1 MLRVGAGLLTLVAVS
16 FLIFVA
22 TNALPGNVAEVVLG
36 RDASPEQVSALES
49 ELGLDQPF
57 IARYWDWLSAALH
70 GDLGYSTV
78 QQAQGTATEPVTQ
91 ILASPLVNSLILAL
105 ISAVIVIPLAM
116 LLGTVAAM
124 RAGRSTDTLISTGA
138 LVTGSLPEFVFGTLL
153 VAVFFSWLDVL
164 PPLALVPP
172 GSSPLADPQALIL
185 PVLTLVGVAVAF
197 GARQVR
203 VGVMH
208 ALDQDYVTF
217 ARMNGVPERRIL
229 IRYGLRNALAPS
241 VQTFA
246 QTIQYLFGGIVV
258 VEALFAYPGIGL
270 ELVRAVA
277 LRDVGVVQAIAIIL
291 AAIYI
296 AINIAADLLVIVLV
310 PKLKTAL

>member
-1 MLRVGAGLLTLVAVS
+1 M
-16 FLIFVA
+16 A